1 MRFSLAGKISAI
13 FGLCVL
19 LSAAVSAFVSRFDMT
34 WWQAFIL
41 SLVPSLALGL
51 WLLDRFLRPVRSVLE
66 AVGNGIRSFHDNDYS
81 VRLGVKR
88 RDELGEL
95 VGLYN
100 EVGEIL
106 HRERKGIRQRELL
119 LQTALDRSPA
129 ATVLVNPL
137 DRVIYAN
144 VEARRL
150 FMGGE
155 RLKGLHFTEVMERCP
170 PEMAQV
176 LEEGADGLFSVE
188 HDGERE
194 TYHLSRRHFTL
205 NGQPHGLF
213 LLRRLT
219 AELGRQEAEIWKQ
232 VIRVISH
239 ELNNSLAPISSL
251 AHSAEQLSKDPERMD
266 RLAGI
271 FSSMRQN
278 TENLKRFLEGYA
290 RFARLPQPRKQAVG
304 WREFLD
310 RMQGI
315 HSFSVVGDPP
325 PEGGWFDPSHMQ
337 QVLTN
342 LLKNAVEAS
351 EGLAEVAVRIA
362 PATDGGTV
370 IQVMDRGRGL
380 PDEVMRRAL
389 LPFYSTKKGGTG
401 LGLPLC
407 REILEAHGGRIRIQN
422 REGGGT
428 VVTCWLPPAPAREP
442 APPVA

>member
-13 FGLCVL
+13 FALCTI
-19 LSAAVSAFVSRFDMT
+19 LSAGVAAALSRYDMT
-34 WWQAFIL
+34 PWQHFIL
-41 SLVPSLALGL
+41 SLAPSIALGL
-51 WLLDRFLRPVRSVLE
+51 WLLDRFLRPVKSVLQ
-66 AVGNGIRSFHDNDYS
+66 AITDGIRSFHDNDYS
-81 VRLGVKR
+81 VRLAVKR

-95 VGLYN
+95 VRLYN

-129 ATVLVNPL
+129 AIVLVNPL

-155 RLKGLHFTEVMERCP
+155 RLKGLRFAEVLERCP
-170 PEMAQV
+170 REMAQV
-176 LEEGADGLFSVE
+176 LEEGADGLFSID

-205 NGQPHGLF
+205 NGQPHGLY

-251 AHSAEQLSKDPERMD
+251 AHSAELLSKDPERAD

-278 TENLKRFLEGYA
+278 TEHLKGFLDGYA
-290 RFARLPQPRKQAVG
+290 RFARLPEPRKQAVG
-304 WREFLD
+304 WSGFLG
-310 RMQGI
+310 RMRAIQPFDI
-315 HSFSVVGDPP
+315 VGEPP
-325 PEGGWFDPSHMQ
+325 AQDGHFDPAHMQ

-351 EGLAEVAVRIA
+351 DGLAEVAVRVA
-362 PATDGGTV
+362 PASDGGTV
-370 IQVMDRGRGL
+370 IQVLDRGRGL
-380 PDEVMRRAL
+380 PEDVLRHAL

-422 REGGGT
+422 RDGGGT
-428 VVTCWLPPAPAREP
+428 VVTCWLPPSPSRQDAHS
-442 APPVA
+442 